1 MHLKELSTRIQQL
14 VEQSKDVLSSK
25 FEHSGPRLTLNYVDS
40 GKLAGLRASVLSF
53 IAMVYGKE
61 HSHYS
66 EFEKATSNSKESSAK
81 KGHGVLLAI
90 QDEID
95 GGWIFTVKK
104 LVSAEI
110 FSDFL
115 EMAEHLLEQ
124 DYKDPAAVMIGS
136 VLEEN
141 LRQLCHST
149 RIETEIEKE
158 GVLIPKSTDRINSDL
173 AKAGVYTKLD
183 QKSVTAWLD
192 LRNKAAHGKYTEYEK
207 EQVVLMMQ
215 GVTDFLA
222 RMTAR

>member
-1 MHLKELSTRIQQL
+1 MNLKGLSERIQQL
-14 VEQSKDVLSSK
+14 VDQSNHLLSTSYK
-25 FEHSGPRLTLNYVDS
+25 EAGEFSPIFVDS
-40 GKLAGLRASVLSF
+40 TKFSGLRASVLSF
-53 IAMVYGKE
+53 IAMVYSKD

-66 EFEKATSNSKESSAK
+66 EFNEAARGNYESCAK
-81 KGHGVLLAI
+81 QGHGILLAI

-95 GGWIFTVKK
+95 GGWIFSVKK

-141 LRQLCHST
+141 LRQLCHSAG
-149 RIETEIEKE
+149 IETEIEKD
-158 GVLIPKSTDRINSDL
+158 GTPVPKKADQLNSDL
-173 AKAGVYTKLD
+173 AKAEVYTKLD
-183 QKSVTAWLD
+183 QKAVTMWLD
-192 LRNKAAHGKYTEYEK
+192 LRNTAAHGKYREYEK

-222 RMTAR
+222 RMTAK

>member
-1 MHLKELSTRIQQL
+1 MHLKQLSERIQQL
-14 VEQSKDVLSSK
+14 VDQSNHLLFTSYKEAGELSPI
-25 FEHSGPRLTLNYVDS
+25 FVDS
-40 GKLAGLRASVLSF
+40 TKFSGLRASVLSF
-53 IAMVYGKE
+53 IAMVYGKD

-66 EFEKATSNSKESSAK
+66 EFDKAVKGNFESDVK
-81 KGHGVLLAI
+81 QGHGILLAI

-95 GGWIFTVKK
+95 GGWIFSVKK

-115 EMAEHLLEQ
+115 EMASHLLEQ

-141 LRQLCHST
+141 LRQLCHSAG
-149 RIETEIEKE
+149 IETEIEKD
-158 GVLIPKSTDRINSDL
+158 GTPVPKKADQLNSDL
-173 AKAGVYTKLD
+173 AKAEVYTKLD
-183 QKSVTAWLD
+183 QKAVTMWLD
-192 LRNKAAHGKYTEYEK
+192 LRNKAAHGKYREYEK

-222 RMTAR
+222 RMTAK

>member
-1 MHLKELSTRIQQL
+1 MHHKKISIRIRQL
-14 VEQSKDVLSSK
+14 IAQSEIVLSSRRTNS
-25 FEHSGPRLTLNYVDS
+25 FINGIYVDS

-53 IAMVYGKE
+53 IAMVFGKE

-66 EFEKATSNSKESSAK
+66 EFEKATSDNLESSAK
-81 KGHGVLLAI
+81 KGYGILLAI

-95 GGWIFTVKK
+95 GGWIFSVKK

-141 LRQLCHST
+141 LRQLCHS
-149 RIETEIEKE
+149 IGVETEIEKE
-158 GVLIPKSTDRINSDL
+158 DGIFIPKSADRINSDL
-173 AKAGVYTKLD
+173 AKAGIYTKLD

-192 LRNKAAHGKYTEYEK
+192 LRNKAAHGKYREYEK

-222 RMTAR
+222 RMTAK

>member
-1 MHLKELSTRIQQL
+1 MHHKEISVRIRQL
-14 VEQSKDVLSSK
+14 IEQSKVVLSS
-25 FEHSGPRLTLNYVDS
+25 RLTNVSTNSVYVDP
-40 GKLAGLRASVLSF
+40 GKLAGLRAAVLSF

-66 EFEKATSNSKESSAK
+66 EFEKATSNSTEFSAK

-95 GGWIFTVKK
+95 GGWIFSVKK

-115 EMAEHLLEQ
+115 EMAAHLLEQ

-141 LRQLCHST
+141 LRQLCHSAG
-149 RIETEIEKE
+149 IETEIEKE
-158 GVLIPKSTDRINSDL
+158 GVLIPKNADRINSDL

-192 LRNKAAHGKYTEYEK
+192 LRNKAAHGQYTEYEK
-207 EQVVLMMQ
+207 EQVVLMMRS
-215 GVTDFLA
+215 VTDFLA
-222 RMTAR
+222 RMTG